1 MAFLLAL
8 CGTAWGSAGVGR
20 MCSASGYVVICVL
33 LRGCGVAWDPT
44 IEDDFLLNINMATFR
59 FTVVGGF
66 AEHRNRVSECAEQ
79 LGYTRIG
86 DITKKQGDS
95 FASERGLMY
104 MDNNTFASFTSS
116 GAAVCECKSKKVIG
130 SNKNNACP
138 FIIFKHEDQIIIWHV
153 SYSDVLDVKTIDEL
167 FAKLPWYIKL
177 YEDGPHNISVTDLI
191 FNKSATSYTTSEKLH
206 KMFISA
212 GYNISLMS
220 LPNGLEI
227 VSSGLESSIRS
238 YSIGIFRDVDADRM
252 VLSGNK
258 TWICEDFKT
267 WEEISN

>member
-1 MAFLLAL
+1 MDTFHA
-8 CGTAWGSAGVGR
+8 
-20 MCSASGYVVICVL
+20 
-33 LRGCGVAWDPT
+33 T
-44 IEDDFLLNINMATFR
+44 I
-59 FTVVGGF
+59 VGGF

-86 DITKKQGDS
+86 DITNKQGDS

-104 MDNNTFASFTSS
+104 MDNNTFASFTNI
-116 GAAVCECKSKKVIG
+116 GAAVCACKSNKVIG

-138 FIIFKHEDQIIIWHV
+138 FVIFKHGYKVIIWHV
-153 SYSDVLDVKTIDEL
+153 SYSDVLDVKTLDEL

-177 YEDGPHNISVTDLI
+177 YEDGPHNIYVTDLI
-191 FNKSATSYTTSEKLH
+191 YNKSATLYTTSEKLH

-212 GYNISLMS
+212 RYNMSLMN
-220 LPNGLEI
+220 LPDGLEI

-238 YSIGIFRDVDADRM
+238 YSIGIFRDADADRM
-252 VLSGNK
+252 VLCGNK